1 VPKTGQ
7 LIQKLS
13 IYQSVTKKHVVLGY
27 IGKMD
32 IGVLQVPSH
41 QANERG
47 FRRPKSKNRSTV
59 KVRFR
64 HPSLALREKWTLTYL
79 AYDVSLSSLKCLLY
93 KVRTNDDYIGWSVI
107 GLQVNLNLPWRKMG
121 EPQRGDGAFSNTPPT
136 PFRLSPSL

>member
-64 HPSLALREKWTLTYL
+64 HPSLAYTINGPTDIFLADRLTN
-79 AYDVSLSSLKCLLY
+79 V
-93 KVRTNDDYIGWSVI
+93 VIDYHHSVAN
-107 GLQVNLNLPWRKMG
+107 QVTAGITFEQKRVNIN
-121 EPQRGDGAFSNTPPT
+121 
-136 PFRLSPSL
+136 